1 MNRDTFDDIRDDI
14 HDKLACVPIAKPA
27 LIGVVVILVMVAVLA
42 GNHINDTATAIEF
55 STEASSASAEAGEGS
70 TTPKSIFVHVS
81 GAVNAPGLCEVD
93 EGSRLAQ
100 AVQAAGGF
108 SDDADIDS
116 VNLARIVSDGEQ
128 IYVLS
133 KGLDGTGQDPD
144 GGAEGGQAAAQ
155 SGQPDAYPGANAG
168 GNTGAGT
175 GKAAPTAASTK
186 VNLNT
191 ATQADLET
199 LPGIGPSTAAKI
211 IADRTA
217 NGAFASVDD
226 LTRVSGIGDKKLEA
240 LRDLVVV

>member
-1 MNRDTFDDIRDDI
+1 MKRDTFEDIR
-14 HDKLACVPIAKPA
+14 DKLACVPIAKPA
-27 LIGVVVILVMVAVLA
+27 LIGVVAILVMVAVLA

-55 STEASSASAEAGEGS
+55 STEAGSASAEASEAS
-70 TTPKSIFVHVS
+70 TAPKSIYVHVS

-100 AVQAAGGF
+100 AIQAAGGF
-108 SDDADIDS
+108 SDEADIDS

-128 IYVLS
+128 IYVLA
-133 KGLDGTGQDPD
+133 KNIEGAGQDS
-144 GGAEGGQAAAQ
+144 GGATEGGQAAVQ
-155 SGQPDAYPGANAG
+155 SSQPDANPGGIAG
-168 GNTGAGT
+168 GNAGT
-175 GKAAPTAASTK
+175 GPGAPAAAATSAK

-211 IADRTA
+211 VADRAA

-240 LRDLVVV
+240 LRDLVIV